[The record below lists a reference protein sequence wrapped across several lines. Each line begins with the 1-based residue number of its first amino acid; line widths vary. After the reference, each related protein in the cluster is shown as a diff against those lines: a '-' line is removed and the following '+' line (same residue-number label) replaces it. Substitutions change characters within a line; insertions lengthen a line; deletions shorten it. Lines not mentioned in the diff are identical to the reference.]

1 MMNIPTD
8 LLRTLISV
16 VDLRSFTKAAKSLGV
31 TQPAVSAQI
40 KRLQFLLGYD
50 VFDKRVP
57 GVSLTPR
64 GQIVVDQA
72 RRLLS
77 INDEILNITGSR
89 PGAKMIRVG
98 IPGDYSGSR
107 IPVTLARFRLRWPD
121 IGFSVSTGTSDDL
134 VRQLGQD
141 DLDIIL
147 AVSITEPTI
156 KPRHMWRR
164 KAVWVRGDAT
174 RIDANRP
181 VPLVC
186 YGDDCACQRV
196 AVEALHEAGRECEVV
211 FTSRSLLSLTA
222 AVNAGFGVMVM
233 PRGRALK
240 TDLHIWEDAPLP
252 ELPELYC
259 GIFLRE
265 GGNRTALEELG
276 ENLAADLRAEP
287 QKDASAAVAPIRA
300 SKAV

>member
-1 MMNIPTD
+1 PTILRRLPRHPCGNINVRNVNAMMNIPTD

-16 VDLRSFTKAAKSLGV
+16 VDLHSFTKAATSLAV

-50 VFDKRVP
+50 VLDKRTP

-77 INDEILNITGSR
+77 INDEILNLTSSR
-89 PGAKMIRVG
+89 PGAKTLRVG

-121 IGFSVSTGTSDDL
+121 VGFSVSTGTSDNL
-134 VRQLGQD
+134 LRELQQD

-156 KPRHMWRR
+156 KPRH
-164 KAVWVRGDAT
+164 T
-174 RIDANRP
+174 
-181 VPLVC
+181 
-186 YGDDCACQRV
+186 
-196 AVEALHEAGRECEVV
+196 
-211 FTSRSLLSLTA
+211 
-222 AVNAGFGVMVM
+222 
-233 PRGRALK
+233 
-240 TDLHIWEDAPLP
+240 
-252 ELPELYC
+252 
-259 GIFLRE
+259 
-265 GGNRTALEELG
+265 
-276 ENLAADLRAEP
+276 
-287 QKDASAAVAPIRA
+287 
-300 SKAV
+300 

>member
-8 LLRTLISV
+8 LLRTLIGV
-16 VDLRSFTKAAKSLGV
+16 VDLHSFTKAANSLGV

-50 VFDKRVP
+50 VFDKRTP

-64 GQIVVDQA
+64 GQIVVNQA

-77 INDEILNITGSR
+77 INDEILQLTSGR
-89 PGAKMIRVG
+89 PGAKTLRVG

-121 IGFSVSTGTSDDL
+121 IGFSVSTGTSDTL
-134 VRQLGQD
+134 LRELQGD

-147 AVSITEPTI
+147 AVTIAEPTI
-156 KPRHMWRR
+156 KPHHMWRR
-164 KAVWVRGDAT
+164 KAVWVHSDAT
-174 RIDANRP
+174 RVDPQRP

-186 YGDDCACQRV
+186 YGDDCACQRA
-196 AVEALHEAGRECEVV
+196 AVDVLRQAGRECEVV
-211 FTSRSLLSLTA
+211 FTSRSLLSLAA

-233 PRGRALK
+233 PRGRARK
-240 TDLHIWEDAPLP
+240 TDLQIWEDAPLP

-276 ENLAADLRAEP
+276 DYLAGDLSAEP
-287 QKDASAAVAPIRA
+287 QRNMPAAVAPMRA